1 MGADWRK
8 RASYEY
14 DAGLADRRGTH
25 PLVGSDPSCRHRHPK
40 LPHSRTRGSPARWR
54 SASEASA
61 LMPSVRLCRA
71 REEDRVFGLQI
82 VY

>member
-25 PLVGSDPSCRHRHPK
+25 PLVGSDPSCRHRHPR
-40 LPHSRTRGSPARWR
+40 LPHSRR
-54 SASEASA
+54 SST
-61 LMPSVRLCRA
+61 VIRA
-71 REEDRVFGLQI
+71 RYDAGDCCNDGEPAVSRPSRWPSATRCRF
-82 VY
+82 